1 MNSPGQLAAPQRRL
15 SLFDTTSIIVGI
27 VIGASIYE
35 ASPGI
40 ARSAAGD
47 IMNRAVGYGWASGD
61 DHGRLELIGLAGL
74 ALVWIIGAAV
84 ALIGALC
91 YAELAT
97 AYPEEGGT
105 YAFLRRAFGRHV
117 GFWFAWIEFWIIRPG
132 NVGAVAYVFA
142 RYADELLPGK
152 ASIAG
157 QMVLAVCPVLLLTI
171 LNVGGLRLGTWAQN
185 GLSMIKVTGLA
196 VIALVAVSLSP
207 DAAPDAKTAPSLLPP
222 DANLSLAM
230 IFIMFAYGGWSDMSY
245 VAAEVRDPE
254 RNLTR
259 SLLLG
264 TAVVA
269 TIYIAL
275 NLAFARGL
283 GLAGFMN
290 SEAVAARVLERPLG
304 SAGSAAISVLI
315 CLSCLGAI
323 NGMIFTGARVSYAMG
338 RDHRVFAWLGN
349 WNDQR
354 GVPLRS
360 LVVQGA
366 VTITLIVLFG
376 FSKTGFERLVVFTG
390 PFFWGFFAL
399 VALAC
404 IVLRW
409 RDPATPRP
417 FRVPLFPLTPLV
429 FCLSSLLMTWAGV
442 NYLTA
447 QHEEGRLALDAAA
460 WALLVLASGAVII
473 LAASLSRRS
482 ASAQ

>member
-1 MNSPGQLAAPQRRL
+1 MDSPGQLAAPQRRL

-35 ASPGI
+35 ASPNI
-40 ARSAAGD
+40 ARWAAGD
-47 IMNRAVGYGWASGD
+47 VMNWAVSHGWAQEGP
-61 DHGRLELIGLAGL
+61 RLELIGLAGL

-84 ALIGALC
+84 ALIGAIC

-157 QMVLAVCPVLLLTI
+157 QMALAVCPVLLLTI
-171 LNVGGLRLGTWAQN
+171 LNIGGLRLGTWTQN
-185 GLSMIKVTGLA
+185 GLSVLKVGGLA
-196 VIALVAVSLSP
+196 VIALVALSLSREATP
-207 DAAPDAKTAPSLLPP
+207 EITSPSPLLPP
-222 DANLSLAM
+222 DANLPLAM

-245 VAAEVRDPE
+245 VAAEVRNPD

-259 SLLLG
+259 ALVLG
-264 TAVVA
+264 TSVVA
-269 TIYIAL
+269 AIYIAL

-290 SEAVAARVLERPLG
+290 SEAVAARVLERPFGNVG
-304 SAGSAAISVLI
+304 STAISLLI

-354 GVPLRS
+354 GIPLRS

-366 VTITLIVLFG
+366 VTIALIVLFG
-376 FSKTGFERLVVFTG
+376 FSKAGFERLVVFTG
-390 PFFWGFFAL
+390 PFFWAFFAL
-399 VALAC
+399 VAAAC

-417 FRVPLFPLTPLV
+417 FRVPLFPVTPAL
-429 FCLSSLLMTWAGV
+429 FCISSLLMTWAGV
-442 NYLTA
+442 SYLAA
-447 QHEEGRLALDAAA
+447 QHEEGKLALDAAS

-473 LAASLSRRS
+473 LAASVGRR
-482 ASAQ
+482 AGMHRE